1 MSGWGKRLCAALL
14 CAALLVAMGAQ
25 EARAAVYWGSRG
37 TQVRQVQQK
46 LKQWGYYDGE
56 VDGIFGQATYDA
68 VVLFQRRNGLT
79 ADGIVGQKTA
89 AAAKKTPGRIPR
101 L

>member
-1 MSGWGKRLCAALL
+1 MNGWGKRLCAALL

-46 LKQWGYYDGE
+46 LKPWG
-56 VDGIFGQATYDA
+56 
-68 VVLFQRRNGLT
+68 
-79 ADGIVGQKTA
+79 
-89 AAAKKTPGRIPR
+89 
-101 L
+101 